1 MIRLMIFT
9 IFIWGNI
16 NGFSQAL
23 NPYSVHV
30 TIKNGTHKGTAY
42 LKYFTRNGLY
52 LDSINFT
59 HGKFSFAGHLPEKIV
74 SAKIYF
80 LSDKEKKPKNE
91 NSCEI
96 LLEQAT
102 IKVIG
107 FKNLLITE
115 FTGTVLQEQFSEL
128 QQNLVDIRE
137 KQFILNDRL
146 AIAENANNITEKDKL
161 LAEDFPKLFLE
172 KQKRIG
178 AFIQKYPS
186 SLVSA
191 YKFEEFAG
199 DEDINLQIVEPV
211 YNILSDEIKKMPIV
225 DAVAK
230 RIDIAK
236 NTAIGKDA
244 IDFIQTDTS
253 GNIVNLF
260 SYKGKY
266 VLLDFWAGWCAPCR
280 AESPML
286 VKLYNKWKDK
296 GFQIISVSLDG
307 EREQWTKAIIKDKM
321 TWTNVSDLKIF
332 DNAVSKLYGIASI
345 PQNIL
350 INPEGKIIGKNLT
363 GSALE
368 NLFSNI
374 FR

>member
-1 MIRLMIFT
+1 MLRLILFT
-9 IFIWGNI
+9 VFIVGNI
-16 NGFSQAL
+16 HGFSQAL
-23 NPYSVHV
+23 NQYSVQV
-30 TIKNGTHKGTAY
+30 SLKNGTHKGKAY
-42 LKYFTRNGLY
+42 LKYFTPNGLY
-52 LDSINFT
+52 LDSLNFT
-59 HGKFSFAGHLPEKIV
+59 NGKFSFAGHLPEKIV
-74 SAKIYF
+74 FAKIYF
-80 LSDKEKKPKNE
+80 LPDKEKKLKNE

-96 LLEQAT
+96 LLEQAS
-102 IKVIG
+102 IKLISY
-107 FKNLLITE
+107 KNLLLTK
-115 FTGTVLQEQFSEL
+115 FTGTVIQEQFSEL

-146 AIAENANNITEKDKL
+146 AVAESTNNATEKDKL

-178 AFIQKYPS
+178 SFIQKHPS

-199 DEDINLQIVEPV
+199 DENINPQVVEPV
-211 YNILSDEIKKMPIV
+211 YNILSNELKKMPIV
-225 DAVAK
+225 EAVAK

-236 NTAIGKDA
+236 KTAIGMDA

-253 GNIVNLF
+253 GNDVNLF

-363 GSALE
+363 GRALE
-368 NLFSNI
+368 NLFSDI
-374 FR
+374 F